1 MKTVPTSAR
10 DMWWA
15 EQQKAEHG
23 ITIEYTNHIREGEEK
38 KPGMLS
44 DVKTIV
50 KASKTA
56 DIINVVEC
64 KSYLGKQE
72 KNGWW
77 SIKQD
82 DTKLAVFTFEE
93 FKKSKWWDSYLT
105 KVGSGFLNFDSSWM
119 DSFSVESGD
128 DYATVEFDMPT
139 RKSVW
144 WCSADIPTGNTVK
157 CTLEINDSG
166 GLYLE
171 YGFMSYQASIS
182 DFIRA
187 IKAMKVLERAGVEI
201 NGESELIV
209 KLHLEDEV
217 SE

>member
-1 MKTVPTSAR
+1 MKSVPTSAR

-15 EQQKAEHG
+15 EQQVAEHG
-23 ITIEYTNHIREGEEK
+23 ITIEYTNYIREGKEK
-38 KPGMLS
+38 KSGMLS

-50 KASKTA
+50 VASKTA

-64 KSYLGKQE
+64 KSYLGKWN

-82 DTKLAVFTFEE
+82 NTKLAVLTFEE
-93 FKKSKWWDSYLT
+93 FQKSKWWDTYLT
-105 KVGSGFLNFDSSWM
+105 KVGRLRLNFDSSFM

-128 DYATVEFDMPT
+128 NYATVEFDTPK

-144 WCSADIPTGNTVK
+144 WCSSDIPTGDTVK
-157 CTLEINDSG
+157 CLLEINDSG
-166 GLYLE
+166 ELYLE
-171 YGFMSYQASIS
+171 YGFMSYQASMS

-201 NGESELIV
+201 DGESELIV